1 MSKFKSTFTLPVWN
15 FSSTLNFKVNNMKN
29 IYLSYSFS
37 LASESET
44 KERSSITVMAFCWPE
59 SKKTFVCTR
68 PKREEDLCCLKNWS
82 WNKNFPTNQ
91 GKSRRSTWRFS
102 SMTISYKKSQFT
114 VYIAVIWTFSRYF
127 YVLTKIWYTHK
138 DFFSLFLCTR
148 REKKNRSR
156 KTLYISLNLKLLRI
170 ASNFSCSAYNFM
182 HRHFTFIYL
191 TLRNAFWIIYNVY

>member
-138 DFFSLFLCTR
+138 DFFRYFYAR
-148 REKKNRSR
+148 EEKKIVREKHFVFHWTWNCLELRR
-156 KTLYISLNLKLLRI
+156 NFLVQHIILCIGTLLLSI
-170 ASNFSCSAYNFM
+170 WHCVM
-182 HRHFTFIYL
+182 HFELFIMFI
-191 TLRNAFWIIYNVY
+191 R